1 MKEGLMDTMKPDVQ
15 STRLYLML
23 SVVGV
28 VLLVI
33 GWYEWLVR

>member
-1 MKEGLMDTMKPDVQ
+1 MDTMKPDVQ

-23 SVVGV
+23 SVVGA